1 MRRNGFT
8 FIELVMTLAIIG
20 LLASVTLPMAEL
32 AVKRSK
38 EQELRMALREIR
50 TALDAYKQAVDDGRI
65 AKVEGRSGYPPNLK
79 VLVEGVSDIKDA
91 TSHNKMYFLRR
102 IPRDPMAGEA
112 LRRDEETWGLRSHQS
127 SADEPREGD
136 DVFDVY
142 SLSGEAG
149 LNGIPYRKW

>member
-8 FIELVMTLAIIG
+8 FIELIMTLAIIG

-65 AKVEGRSGYPPNLK
+65 AKVEGRSGYPPSLRA
-79 VLVEGVSDIKDA
+79 LVEGVPDIKDA

-142 SLSGEAG
+142 SMSGEAG

>member
-20 LLASVTLPMAEL
+20 LLASVTLPLAEL

-38 EQELRMALREIR
+38 EQELRVALREIR
-50 TALDAYKQAVDDGRI
+50 SALDAYKQAVDDGRI
-65 AKVEGRSGYPPNLK
+65 AKVEGRSGYPPSLK
-79 VLVEGVSDIKDA
+79 SLIEGVPDIKDA
-91 TSHNKMYFLRR
+91 TSHNKIYFLRR
-102 IPRDPMAGEA
+102 IPRDPMSGDTF
-112 LRRDEETWGLRSHQS
+112 RRDEETWGLRSYQS
-127 SADEPREGD
+127 SAEEPRDGD

-142 SLSGEAG
+142 SLSAATG

>member
-65 AKVEGRSGYPPNLK
+65 AKVEGRSGYPPSLK
-79 VLVEGVSDIKDA
+79 VLVDGVSDIKDA